1 MVTGGV
7 LADRSPGERVPVQVG
22 CQLLARIRI
31 GSNMRDSLIFVEEIL
46 THCVGPRCLGGM
58 PTSPGRALIPVAGGR
73 RRQNAGDRRSN
84 EMKLGISPG
93 HSSGRLLSSRI
104 ASSVRA
110 ARTRTLNAKV

>member
-1 MVTGGV
+1 
-7 LADRSPGERVPVQVG
+7 
-22 CQLLARIRI
+22 
-31 GSNMRDSLIFVEEIL
+31 MRDSLDFVEEIL
-46 THCVGPRCLGGM
+46 THPLGPIAWEGV

-84 EMKLGISPG
+84 EKKLGISPG